1 MILSNVF
8 KLNKKESKPSVE
20 EREYTILNKEALA
33 EEKKVA
39 VVVPVYNAEEYVRK
53 TVDSVILQNIGFQ
66 HISLIL
72 VDDCSTD
79 DSRNILTEYAELYEN
94 ITVVFLKDN
103 TGTPAYPRNL
113 GIELANAKY
122 ITFLDA
128 DDWFAPNG
136 VKILFDMLERD
147 QVNYAVGKT
156 IEMQVNGQKTIGK
169 HESSLNRAKV
179 SPFSIRHIFYH
190 LGPRARM
197 MNLQF
202 LKDNDIR
209 YPEMKF
215 AEDKQFFMDV
225 LLACGDISTST
236 EPVYY
241 LNRMD
246 NNESLTKQTNIME
259 KTDTNIAVMKYILNK
274 KLDTEKEKMAMNRLI
289 EFDSITRLFDR
300 MHFLK
305 SENKEAYYNKFN
317 EILNVLKKTKYD
329 ISETFFHPI
338 HKTAYRLLTQKRY
351 DEVEKLFRWS
361 KKEPDKN
368 IVTQG
373 GLAYLESPLTDEENK
388 LVELRMHGETES
400 AVFADHK
407 FTVTFRL
414 FGQDRNNAQYIQ
426 FQHRDNMK
434 VFHQFPVQSLGDG
447 RYVLEIPL
455 RDIEKVGLGGY
466 IMYVIY
472 NDYERVMLNR
482 DDGEKVTAEANGL
495 QYQFYRTV
503 KENLSLKVTK

>member
-1 MILSNVF
+1 
-8 KLNKKESKPSVE
+8 
-20 EREYTILNKEALA
+20 
-33 EEKKVA
+33 
-39 VVVPVYNAEEYVRK
+39 
-53 TVDSVILQNIGFQ
+53 
-66 HISLIL
+66 
-72 VDDCSTD
+72 
-79 DSRNILTEYAELYEN
+79 
-94 ITVVFLKDN
+94 
-103 TGTPAYPRNL
+103 
-113 GIELANAKY
+113 
-122 ITFLDA
+122 
-128 DDWFAPNG
+128 
-136 VKILFDMLERD
+136 
-147 QVNYAVGKT
+147 
-156 IEMQVNGQKTIGK
+156 
-169 HESSLNRAKV
+169 
-179 SPFSIRHIFYH
+179 
-190 LGPRARM
+190 

-351 DEVEKLFRWS
+351 DEVEKLFRCIQ
-361 KKEPDKN
+361 K
-368 IVTQG
+368 
-373 GLAYLESPLTDEENK
+373 
-388 LVELRMHGETES
+388 S
-400 AVFADHK
+400 A
-407 FTVTFRL
+407 R
-414 FGQDRNNAQYIQ
+414 
-426 FQHRDNMK
+426 
-434 VFHQFPVQSLGDG
+434 
-447 RYVLEIPL
+447 
-455 RDIEKVGLGGY
+455 
-466 IMYVIY
+466 
-472 NDYERVMLNR
+472 
-482 DDGEKVTAEANGL
+482 
-495 QYQFYRTV
+495 
-503 KENLSLKVTK
+503 

>member
-1 MILSNVF
+1 MNLSNFF
-8 KLNKKESKPSVE
+8 KLNKKESDQSEKK
-20 EREYTILNKEALA
+20 REYTLLNKEALT
-33 EEKKVA
+33 EEKKVV
-39 VVVPVYNAEEYVRK
+39 VVVPVYNAEQYLRK

-79 DSRNILTEYAELYEN
+79 ESRNILTEYAELYEN
-94 ITVVFLKDN
+94 ITVVFLKNN
-103 TGTPAYPRNL
+103 TGTPAFPRNL

-136 VKILFDMLERD
+136 VKILFDMLEENN
-147 QVNYAVGKT
+147 VNYAVGKT
-156 IEMQVNGQKTIGK
+156 IEMQVNGQKAIGK
-169 HESSLNRAKV
+169 HESSLKREKV
-179 SPFSIRHIFYH
+179 SPFSIPHIFYH

-202 LKDNDIR
+202 LKDNNIR

-225 LLACGDISTST
+225 LLSCGDIATST
-236 EPVYY
+236 EPIYY

-274 KLDTEKEKMAMNRLI
+274 KLDVEKEKMAMNRLI

-300 MHFLK
+300 MHYLK
-305 SENKEAYYNKFN
+305 SENKQAYYNKFN
-317 EILNVLKKTKYD
+317 EILSVLKKTNYD
-329 ISETFFHPI
+329 ISETFYHPI
-338 HKTAYRLLTQKRY
+338 HKTAFQLLKQKRY
-351 DEVEKLFRWS
+351 AEIEKLFRWS
-361 KKEPDKN
+361 KKDPNKKIITKD
-368 IVTQG
+368 
-373 GLAYLESPLTDEENK
+373 GLAFLESPLTDEENK
-388 LVELRMHGETES
+388 LIELRMHGETENAEFS
-400 AVFADHK
+400 NGK
-407 FTVTFRL
+407 FVITFRL
-414 FGQDRNNAQYIQ
+414 FGRARNNAQYVQ
-426 FQHRDNMK
+426 FQSRNDMK
-434 VFHQFPVQSLGDG
+434 VYYQFNVQLQEDG

-455 RDIEKVGLGGY
+455 DDIEKIGIGGY

-472 NDYERVMLNR
+472 NDYERVTLYKE
-482 DDGEKVTAEANGL
+482 DDQQILAETSGRK
-495 QYQFYRTV
+495 YQFYQTV
-503 KENLSLKVTK
+503 KENLSLKVIK